1 MKGFPSFQK
10 LRVTSQLL
18 IMKSIL
24 PKIIPKKFIAVQL
37 RQPSGLFG
45 KFFMGTF
52 LNKGNEKI
60 NHLTVELLD
69 VKPTDRVLDI
79 GFGGGVTIEEMVE
92 TIDTGKIYGV
102 DFSQVMID
110 KAKRRFKKLIEA
122 GKVAIEFGD
131 VSQLPFADKIFDKIC
146 TVNTIY
152 FWNDTSISLR
162 EIRRVMKKG
171 GKLIISIRSAD
182 KMKELPFTQHNF
194 KLYAPEDV
202 KYLLVGAGF
211 NNVSIEHRDR
221 DEKLDSV
228 MVTAYA

>member
-1 MKGFPSFQK
+1 
-10 LRVTSQLL
+10 
-18 IMKSIL
+18 MKSIL
-24 PKIIPKKFIAVQL
+24 PKIIPKKFLAAQL

-45 KFFMGTF
+45 KFFMGDF

-79 GFGGGVTIEEMVE
+79 GFGGGVTIEEMVK

-102 DFSQVMID
+102 DFSQAMVA
-110 KAKRRFKKLIEA
+110 KAKQKFKKLIKS
-122 GKVAIEFGD
+122 GKVSIEFGD
-131 VSQLPFADKIFDKIC
+131 VSQLPFADKTFDKIC

-152 FWNDTSISLR
+152 FWNDTSVSFR

-182 KMKELPFTQHNF
+182 KMKDLPFTKHNF

-202 KYLLVGAGF
+202 KHLLVGAGF
-211 NNVSIEHRDR
+211 NNVSIDHRDR
-221 DEKLDSV
+221 DEKFDSV
-228 MVTAYA
+228 MVIANA

>member
-1 MKGFPSFQK
+1 
-10 LRVTSQLL
+10 
-18 IMKSIL
+18 MKSIL
-24 PKIIPKKFIAVQL
+24 PKIIPKKFLAAQL

-45 KFFMGTF
+45 KFFMGDF

-79 GFGGGVTIEEMVE
+79 GFGGGVTIEEMVK
-92 TIDTGKIYGV
+92 TIDTGKIHGV
-102 DFSQVMID
+102 DFSQAMVD
-110 KAKRRFKKLIEA
+110 KAKRRFKKSIQA
-122 GKVAIEFGD
+122 GKVSIEFGD
-131 VSQLPFADKIFDKIC
+131 VSQLPCEAKIFDKVC

-152 FWNDTSISLR
+152 FWKDPLASLR

-171 GKLIISIRSAD
+171 SKLIISIRSAD
-182 KMKELPFTQHNF
+182 KMKDLPFTQHSF

-202 KYLLVGAGF
+202 KHLLVGAGF
-211 NNVSIEHRDR
+211 NDISIDHRDR
-221 DEKLDSV
+221 DEQFDSV